1 MKVLT
6 TGLAVLVLV
15 VGCSSEQ
22 DEVSSAV
29 VKRSLQVVA
38 TVQEYYFAD
47 NGTYTTELE
56 LPEHSVP
63 ARVTT
68 TILYADESGW
78 IGTALEEGVVCARYE
93 GWGDGEFPSEVQS
106 IVAEYGLTQ
115 GVPEC
120 KFGATEG
127 APSAK
132 ARE

>member
-6 TGLAVLVLV
+6 TGLAVLALV

-29 VKRSLQVVA
+29 VKRSLWAVGTA
-38 TVQEYYFAD
+38 QEYYFAD

-56 LPEHSVP
+56 LPEHSVS

-78 IGTALEEGVVCARYE
+78 IGTAQAEGVICARYD
-93 GWGDGEFPSEVQS
+93 GWWDGEFPAEVGS
-106 IVAEYGLTQ
+106 VITDYGLTR

-120 KFGATEG
+120 KFGETE
-127 APSAK
+127 SASSPES
-132 ARE
+132 R